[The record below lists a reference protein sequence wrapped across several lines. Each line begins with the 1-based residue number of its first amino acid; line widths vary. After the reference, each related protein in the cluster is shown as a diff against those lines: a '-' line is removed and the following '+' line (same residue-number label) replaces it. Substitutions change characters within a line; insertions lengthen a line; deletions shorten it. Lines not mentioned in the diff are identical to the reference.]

1 MWPPH
6 PTFTLDNNP
15 PSTTAIVNFLG
26 TDGPPPVTP
35 PTQPSVKSD
44 RRLTLRSIGI
54 EAAVAD
60 FLNIVLPSSRTT
72 GSPSAALVPWICE
85 RLPSPHSRRAYLAD
99 LADFLGHMQKQGV
112 DPLSVT
118 GDDLRIY
125 RAALL
130 AAGKSTA
137 TVGRVLSVLR
147 GTYQQFGKRGLV
159 RWDQVQDIQAVES
172 PRVDRNTTPAL
183 SEQEAVRLLHMPD
196 TTTITGLRDHALL
209 FAFFKTACRCA
220 AIANACVGHLERT
233 DTDYY
238 LVVWEKGRGGKKRQ
252 RKALLEA
259 APAIRSYLAAT
270 DIADDLDGPLFRP
283 VAKDRRTLI
292 RKHLTPRS
300 ILAIVKKYAR
310 QAGIDVDRIGG
321 RSVCTHS
328 LRKTALTNALE
339 HGARMEQVQQLA
351 GHSDIRTTQMYYATK
366 DRDAEDAARHIQI
379 R

>member
-1 MWPPH
+1 MENESPPNSAEVKREGRSAA
-6 PTFTLDNNP
+6 PVDLASNAELVKFEPQRARPRNL
-15 PSTTAIVNFLG
+15 A
-26 TDGPPPVTP
+26 TDT
-35 PTQPSVKSD
+35 
-44 RRLTLRSIGI
+44 
-54 EAAVAD
+54 AVAD
-60 FLNIVLPSSRTT
+60 FLNRVLPSSRTV
-72 GSPSAALVPWICE
+72 GCPSSALVPWVCE
-85 RLPSPHSRRAYLAD
+85 RLPSPHSRRAYLSD
-99 LADFLGHMQKQGV
+99 LADFLSQMRNQGI

-147 GTYQQFGKRGLV
+147 GTYQQFGKRGIV

-196 TTTITGLRDHALL
+196 TSTIIGLRDHALL
-209 FAFFKTACRCA
+209 FTFFKTACRCA
-220 AIANACVGHLERT
+220 AVANACVGHIERT

-238 LVVWEKGRGGKKRQ
+238 LAVWEKGRGGKKRQ

-259 APAIRSYLAAT
+259 APAIRSYIAAAGIVE
-270 DIADDLDGPLFRP
+270 DIDGPLFRP
-283 VAKDRRTLI
+283 VAKDRRTLM
-292 RKHLTPRS
+292 RKHLTSRS
-300 ILAIVKKYAR
+300 ILGIVKKYGR
-310 QAGIDVDRIGG
+310 EAGIDVDRIGG

-328 LRKTALTNALE
+328 LRKTSLTNALE
-339 HGARMEQVQQLA
+339 HGARMEQVMQLA
-351 GHSDIRTTQMYYATK
+351 GHSDLRTTQMYYAPK

>member
-1 MWPPH
+1 
-6 PTFTLDNNP
+6 LENNP
-15 PSTTAIVNFLG
+15 PSTTAIVKFSGVDSRLSNPPSDDLAVKHDGPRLPRHIG
-26 TDGPPPVTP
+26 TD
-35 PTQPSVKSD
+35 
-44 RRLTLRSIGI
+44 
-54 EAAVAD
+54 AAVAD
-60 FLNIVLPSSRTT
+60 FLNIVLAGSRTA

-99 LADFLGHMQKQGV
+99 LADFLGQMQKQRV

-196 TTTITGLRDHALL
+196 TATIAGLRDYALL

-233 DTDYY
+233 DTDFY

-259 APAIRSYLAAT
+259 APAIRSYLAAAG
-270 DIADDLDGPLFRP
+270 IMDDLDGPLFRP
-283 VAKDRRTLI
+283 VAKDRRTLL
-292 RKHLTPRS
+292 RKYLTPRA

-310 QAGIDVDRIGG
+310 RAGIDVDRIAG
-321 RSVCTHS
+321 RSICTHS

-351 GHSDIRTTQMYYATK
+351 GHSDIRTTQMYYAAR

>member
-1 MWPPH
+1 MEN
-6 PTFTLDNNP
+6 L
-15 PSTTAIVNFLG
+15 
-26 TDGPPPVTP
+26 PPPNPADVKHEGRSAAPDDFASNVELVKFEAEFAP
-35 PTQPSVKSD
+35 PKD
-44 RRLTLRSIGI
+44 LTTDTS
-54 EAAVAD
+54 VAD
-60 FLNIVLPSSRTT
+60 FLNIVLPRASA
-72 GSPSAALVPWICE
+72 GGGPGAALVPWVCE
-85 RLPSPHSRRAYLAD
+85 RLPSPHSRRAYLSD
-99 LADFLGHMQKQGV
+99 LADFLDHMRNQGV

-147 GTYQQFGKRGLV
+147 GTYHQFGKRSLV
-159 RWDQVQDIQAVES
+159 GWNQVQDIQAVES

-183 SEQEAVRLLHMPD
+183 SEQEAVRLLHTPD
-196 TTTITGLRDHALL
+196 TSTIVGLRDHALL

-259 APAIRSYLAAT
+259 APPIRSYIAAAG
-270 DIADDLDGPLFRP
+270 IADDIDGPLFRP
-283 VAKDRRTLI
+283 VAKDRRTLL
-292 RKHLTPRS
+292 RKHLPPRS
-300 ILAIVKKYAR
+300 ILTIVKKYAR
-310 QAGIDVDRIGG
+310 QAAIDVDRIAG
-321 RSVCTHS
+321 RSICTHS

-351 GHSDIRTTQMYYATK
+351 GHSDIRTTQMYYAAR

>member
-1 MWPPH
+1 ME
-6 PTFTLDNNP
+6 NVP
-15 PSTTAIVNFLG
+15 PSNPAEVKHEGRSAAPVDSASNAELVNLEVELARPRDVA
-26 TDGPPPVTP
+26 TD
-35 PTQPSVKSD
+35 
-44 RRLTLRSIGI
+44 
-54 EAAVAD
+54 AAVAD
-60 FLNIVLPSSRTT
+60 FLNIVLPSARA
-72 GSPSAALVPWICE
+72 GGGPGAALVPWVCE
-85 RLPSPHSRRAYLAD
+85 RLPSPHSRRAYLSD
-99 LADFLGHMQKQGV
+99 LVGFLGHMRNHGV

-147 GTYQQFGKRGLV
+147 GTYQQFGKRGLI

-196 TTTITGLRDHALL
+196 TRTIVGLRDHALL

-220 AIANACVGHLERT
+220 AVANACVGHLERT

-259 APAIRSYLAAT
+259 APAIRSYVAAA
-270 DIADDLDGPLFRP
+270 DIVDDFDGPLFRP
-283 VAKDRRTLI
+283 VAKDRRTLL
-292 RKHLTPRS
+292 RKHLTARS

-310 QAGIDVDRIGG
+310 QAGIDVDRVGG

-351 GHSDIRTTQMYYATK
+351 GHSDIRTTQMYYAAK
-366 DRDAEDAARHIQI
+366 ERDAEDAARHIQI